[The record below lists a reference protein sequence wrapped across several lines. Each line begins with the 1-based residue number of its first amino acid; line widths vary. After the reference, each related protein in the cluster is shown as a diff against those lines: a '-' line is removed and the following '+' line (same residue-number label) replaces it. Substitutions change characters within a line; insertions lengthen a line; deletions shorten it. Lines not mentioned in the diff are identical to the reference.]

1 MTKLI
6 TTNNAKFNEEKQKK
20 KMSLV
25 QKIQSKEGIAWEINL
40 SGIDISAV
48 I

>member
-20 KMSLV
+20 KDEFSIEDPVKRRYCL
-25 QKIQSKEGIAWEINL
+25 GN
-40 SGIDISAV
+40 
-48 I
+48 